1 LTETKSLRKLR
12 VAMAGFTLD
21 REAAVDMATGF
32 ACNTTLRDIELI
44 CCNAPNIPLVLEGL
58 HNHSTLR
65 TLILDRLASLTGLD
79 TLLQQQRNHAISD
92 LHISRYTADGHGLF
106 LPSLEKLAR
115 AMQRNTTVT
124 KLTISQS
131 RIGHN
136 QAKQLRIMFP
146 RNQTLKSL
154 NLVGNILNS
163 EALAELATGLY
174 RNTSLEH
181 LDVANNQL
189 HDAAAVRILQALMRR
204 NKSLIR
210 MDIDRNTIGA
220 ANVGSIAN
228 GLRANVVLQDVDLSG
243 SMLGDTGIE
252 VLVRGLRQNSTL
264 QTLALCDNGITA
276 TGVHELVNLLIG
288 STGGITDLV
297 LNCNPIGYEGV
308 NMLANALG
316 QNVIGQLIR
325 LYLDA
330 CTLGDDCLTALA
342 SAIERNDTL
351 TLLSME
357 DNEFGTRGLLAL
369 ASSLPEMKALQRI
382 DFTWNASVAT
392 TMASFLAGFR
402 ENSSLLHVNIPG
414 SESGEW
420 MTTMKFLSA
429 RNHFFPLLLAKDG
442 DELPLGIWPHA
453 LATAAA
459 DPDVLLYNL
468 CAKPGLVEAAVKT
481 LKRAAGSHI
490 NQAAGDSKK
499 QKHGQVE

>member
-1 LTETKSLRKLR
+1 
-12 VAMAGFTLD
+12 VACVKT
-21 REAAVDMATGF
+21 R
-32 ACNTTLRDIELI
+32 
-44 CCNAPNIPLVLEGL
+44 
-58 HNHSTLR
+58 H
-65 TLILDRLASLTGLD
+65 
-79 TLLQQQRNHAISD
+79 
-92 LHISRYTADGHGLF
+92 
-106 LPSLEKLAR
+106 
-115 AMQRNTTVT
+115 
-124 KLTISQS
+124 
-131 RIGHN
+131 
-136 QAKQLRIMFP
+136 
-146 RNQTLKSL
+146 
-154 NLVGNILNS
+154 
-163 EALAELATGLY
+163 
-174 RNTSLEH
+174 
-181 LDVANNQL
+181 
-189 HDAAAVRILQALMRR
+189 
-204 NKSLIR
+204 
-210 MDIDRNTIGA
+210 
-220 ANVGSIAN
+220 
-228 GLRANVVLQDVDLSG
+228 
-243 SMLGDTGIE
+243 
-252 VLVRGLRQNSTL
+252 L

-276 TGVHELVNLLIG
+276 TGVQELVHLLIG

-351 TLLSME
+351 TLVSME

-414 SESGEW
+414 SESGD
-420 MTTMKFLSA
+420 
-429 RNHFFPLLLAKDG
+429 FFPLLLAKDG